1 MRWMAMR
8 WMAIRCAAIRGA
20 AMRWA
25 AIRGARIGLAVL
37 AGAAVVTPAPVLA
50 RAVVMVCNGQ
60 FMTYR
65 AVGEANKHEAF
76 DASMY
81 LTVSVRAGQVDQVRL
96 VPAARNRPMA
106 SLDLARDAAAGM
118 EPEIRTS
125 DDMLYVR
132 RSTQSSPMIHAVIGD
147 DPFAK
152 TPVNLHEVKLQM
164 NRFSGA
170 LKIDWYWHQVRDY
183 RPLGAIRAVKKHYS
197 DHKSFTADCDLMK
210 KRLF

>member
-8 WMAIRCAAIRGA
+8 WMAIR
-20 AMRWA
+20 
-25 AIRGARIGLAVL
+25 GARIGLAML
-37 AGAAVVTPAPVLA
+37 AGGVVVMPAPVLA

-60 FMTYR
+60 FVIDR
-65 AVGEANKHEAF
+65 AVGEAIKHEAF

-96 VPAARNRPMA
+96 VPTARTRPMA
-106 SLDLARDAAAGM
+106 SLDLARDAAAGI

-132 RSTQSSPMIHAVIGD
+132 RSAQSGPMIHAVIGD

-164 NRFSGA
+164 NRFSGG

-183 RPLGAIRAVKKHYS
+183 RPLGAIRAVKKRYS

>member
-1 MRWMAMR
+1 M
-8 WMAIRCAAIRGA
+8 
-20 AMRWA
+20 
-25 AIRGARIGLAVL
+25 L
-37 AGAAVVTPAPVLA
+37 AGAAVLTPALVLA

-60 FMTYR
+60 FVTDW

-81 LTVSVRAGQVDQVRL
+81 PTVSVRAGQVDQVRL

-106 SLDLARDAAAGM
+106 SLGLARDAAAGM

-132 RSTQSSPMIHAVIGD
+132 RSAQSGPMIHAVIGD

-183 RPLGAIRAVKKHYS
+183 RPLGAIRAVKKRYS
-197 DHKSFTADCDLMK
+197 DQKSFTADCDLMK